1 MKRPS
6 KNFDKLLRKL
16 EQEIPDSSWSAD
28 LEAGSDFKEGDARCS
43 VRVFERYSMIGGNR
57 LSLTLTLFQNGDS
70 PIRLPAITA
79 GGSQAVFFKVNTLGE
94 ESFLNDVKDLLEEFW
109 RSKMFFGWFDAIF
122 SFIFPILFL
131 LFPILFLLF
140 IGMFFFALISNLR
153 TWNKNNHSPRLTV
166 PATVVAKR
174 TDVSHSSSANA
185 GDMSGAHGYDT
196 STFTSYYVTFQVE
209 SGDRMEFE
217 VDGSDYGLLM
227 QGDIGKLSFQGTRY
241 LGFERS

>member
-1 MKRPS
+1 M
-6 KNFDKLLRKL
+6 FF
-16 EQEIPDSSWSAD
+16 
-28 LEAGSDFKEGDARCS
+28 AGF
-43 VRVFERYSMIGGNR
+43 
-57 LSLTLTLFQNGDS
+57 
-70 PIRLPAITA
+70 
-79 GGSQAVFFKVNTLGE
+79 
-94 ESFLNDVKDLLEEFW
+94 DLL
-109 RSKMFFGWFDAIF
+109 F
-122 SFIFPILFL
+122 SI
-131 LFPILFLLF
+131 LFPILFLVVLGMILYAI
-140 IGMFFFALISNLR
+140 IGNIR

-174 TDVSHSSSANA
+174 TDVSHSSSANG

-217 VDGSDYGLLM
+217 VDGSDYGLLV